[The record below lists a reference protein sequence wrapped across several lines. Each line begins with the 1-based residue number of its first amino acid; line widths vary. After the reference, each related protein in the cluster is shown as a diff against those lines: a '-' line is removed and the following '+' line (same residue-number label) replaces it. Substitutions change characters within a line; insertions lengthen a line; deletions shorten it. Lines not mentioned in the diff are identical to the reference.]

1 MQISVW
7 LFWCLIGVFLR
18 GGVGF
23 FGRTPGIF
31 SSPGV
36 GCCGWCLMGAASH
49 CPPFTVLLPH
59 LSHLWWFLW
68 GQIDECIGKAPLL
81 SVCGYVHQS
90 KIPSSNQ
97 WISSRFV
104 FGAGL
109 SAFLCFQPCW
119 GGNFGP
125 VLALVEGEHRE
136 AVVRFSPMAWIP
148 LVSIPFNSNGFNSSG
163 SGSWLWLLQG
173 QGCRKCLLSVFLNV
187 SRTDYFAAFL
197 EFASVI
203 ATTPVCCKGSSF
215 LLSPLSAES
224 WCGCALAHPCR
235 HTGDSAVNLCLSAT
249 SSLQKNLSR
258 LFPPLEER
266 LACPFLLHWEVSGWW
281 HFQTPPAL
289 RIWSRTLMAF
299 ILHLLNSWFHSHMK
313 AVGWES

>member
-1 MQISVW
+1 M
-7 LFWCLIGVFLR
+7 
-18 GGVGF
+18 
-23 FGRTPGIF
+23 
-31 SSPGV
+31 
-36 GCCGWCLMGAASH
+36 
-49 CPPFTVLLPH
+49 
-59 LSHLWWFLW
+59 
-68 GQIDECIGKAPLL
+68 
-81 SVCGYVHQS
+81 
-90 KIPSSNQ
+90 
-97 WISSRFV
+97 

-224 WCGCALAHPCR
+224 WCGCALAHPLQAHRGFSCEFVSLSYIIPPKKPFQAFSP
-235 HTGDSAVNLCLSAT
+235 TGGEARLS
-249 SSLQKNLSR
+249 
-258 LFPPLEER
+258 FP
-266 LACPFLLHWEVSGWW
+266 A
-281 HFQTPPAL
+281 AL
-289 RIWSRTLMAF
+289 RGVRLVALPNPACSENMEQNF
-299 ILHLLNSWFHSHMK
+299 DGFHLASFK
-313 AVGWES
+313 